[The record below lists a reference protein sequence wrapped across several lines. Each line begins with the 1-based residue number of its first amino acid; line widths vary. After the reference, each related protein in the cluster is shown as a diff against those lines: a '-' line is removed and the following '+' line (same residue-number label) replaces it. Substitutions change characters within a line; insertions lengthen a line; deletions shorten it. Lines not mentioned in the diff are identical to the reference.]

1 MRVIGLTGGIA
12 TGKSTVARLLT
23 ERHGIPVIDADR
35 CARDVVARGT
45 EGLRAVVEAFG
56 DGVLCAD
63 GTLDRPALRKRIM
76 ADEDARR
83 TLEGITHPRIHI
95 AITEQLAAWAMEG
108 VPVAMV
114 EAALLVETGSYRLYD
129 ALVVVSAS
137 PETQVARVMARD
149 GVPEAEARAVLAAQ
163 LPLSD
168 KVAVADH
175 VVDNDGTEQDLVAA
189 VDALAE
195 ALTSDAKGA
204 DDQ

>member
-1 MRVIGLTGGIA
+1 MKVIGLTGGIA

-45 EGLRAVVEAFG
+45 EGLRAVVAAFG
-56 DGVLCAD
+56 EDVLADD

-83 TLEGITHPRIHI
+83 TLEGITHPRIHQ
-95 AITEQLAAWAMEG
+95 AITEQLAAWAVEG
-108 VPVAMV
+108 VEVAMV

-137 PETQVARVMARD
+137 PETQIARVMARD
-149 GVPEAEARAVLAAQ
+149 GVPEDEARAVLDAQ
-163 LPLSD
+163 LPLAD

-175 VVDNDGTEQDLVAA
+175 VVANDGTEEELAAA
-189 VDALAE
+189 VDALA
-195 ALTSDAKGA
+195 ASLLGDA
-204 DDQ
+204 Q